1 MAGRDIVRLMNEAR
15 SSLVGATDPTLQL
28 ALFGVMDDF
37 FRGTNAWQEDIDVQV
52 AGGAPAG
59 TIYELVPTGA
69 SLINQLMWVF
79 VAPKSAQ
86 ELRGVPVN
94 AAMSVPGELT
104 IYTQP
109 SSDMV
114 YRATVALTV
123 ADPLTREGNVI
134 FPAWVLQ
141 KYRAVILDG
150 LLGRMMAQPN
160 KPFSNLQLSVYHSRK
175 FNSGIAS
182 ARVEVQRNNRYRAQA
197 WRFPG
202 FAGGS
207 QKGGHGWAGP
217 Q

>member
-1 MAGRDIVRLMNEAR
+1 MAGRDIARLMNEAR
-15 SSLVGATDPTLQL
+15 SHLVGATDNTIQL

-37 FRGTNAWQEDIDVQV
+37 FRGSNAWQEDIDVQV
-52 AGGAPAG
+52 AGNDVAG
-59 TIYELVPTGA
+59 TVYQLVPTGA
-69 SLINQLMWVF
+69 SLIDKLMWVY
-79 VAPKSAQ
+79 VSPASAQ
-86 ELRGVPVN
+86 ELRGTAVS
-94 AAMSVPGELT
+94 AAMSIPGELT
-104 IYTQP
+104 LYTQP
-109 SSDMV
+109 SSPAV

-134 FPAWVLQ
+134 FPEWVLQ
-141 KYRAVILDG
+141 KYRAIILDG

-175 FNSGIAS
+175 FNSGIS
-182 ARVEVQRNNRYRAQA
+182 TARVEVQRNNKYRAQA

-202 FAGGS
+202 YAGGS